1 MRAAARVALGVLA
14 LALPFAAKP
23 VHIDDANFLVLARG
37 AAADP
42 WRPHAISI
50 NWQGTTERAFDVLSN
65 PPGVAWWLAPVAAAP
80 AWVAHLWMLPWVLLG
95 VWGAFSAGERLAGRG
110 AAAAWLGM
118 AGPLGL
124 LAAGSL
130 TPDLPL
136 LACAWAGVALVVG
149 GRPGWGG
156 LVLGAAGLFRY
167 SGLVL
172 IPVAGLL
179 AAAGAGGGRAALGP
193 GLRAAAAAALPLGL
207 LALHDL
213 HAYGRW
219 HLLAMTGFQAVST
232 GPAEVAHKG
241 LAALGSLGLLGLP
254 PVLARGVGARL
265 GWALGLVLG
274 LGAAFAAGHLG
285 AALLGTVVAVGAGA
299 AALGG
304 LPRPIRAE
312 ERALWAW
319 ALLGFAFLLTLR
331 FAAARYWLPFLPP
344 LVLLAVRAAPPRA
357 LAWGV
362 PVVVGWGLLVA
373 GDDLAF
379 ALAQRDLAARVHAAA
394 GAPGRIAGHWGFQH
408 HLEAAGWSAHE
419 DDAALPAGVP
429 LARSAAAWPQEVA
442 GCVVETGRFD
452 APAVWP
458 FPRVHTRAGAAN
470 AHSFLVAGDPPL
482 PVFSPVG
489 WGADPYDTVT
499 LWRACDAE
507 PDAARAPPQ

>member
-1 MRAAARVALGVLA
+1 VRPAARAALGILA
-14 LALPFAAKP
+14 VALPFAARP

-37 AAADP
+37 AVADP

-50 NWQGTTERAFDVLSN
+50 NWQGTTEQAFDVLSN
-65 PPGVAWWLAPVAAAP
+65 PPGVAWWLAPVAGAP
-80 AWVAHLWMLPWVLLG
+80 AAMAHLWMMPWLLLG
-95 VWGAFSAGERLAGRG
+95 VWGAWSAGERLAGRG
-110 AAAAWLGM
+110 AAVAWLGM

-136 LACAWAGVALVVG
+136 LACAWAGAAVVLG

-156 LVLGAAGLFRY
+156 LLLGAAALFRY

-172 IPVAGLL
+172 VPVAGLL
-179 AAAGAGGGRAALGP
+179 AAAAAGGGRP
-193 GLRAAAAAALPLGL
+193 GRVAGARAAAAAAVPLGL

-232 GPAEVAHKG
+232 GPVEVAHKAV
-241 LAALGSLGLLGLP
+241 AAVGSLGLLGLP
-254 PVLARGVGARL
+254 PVFARGVAARL
-265 GWALGLVLG
+265 GWALGLVVG

-285 AALLGTVVAVGAGA
+285 AALLATVVAVGAGA

-304 LPRPIRAE
+304 LPRPARAE

-319 ALLGFAFLLTLR
+319 LAIGGLFLLTLR

-344 LVLLAVRAAPPRA
+344 AVLLAARAASPRA

-379 ALAQRDLAARVHAAA
+379 ALAQRDLAARVQAAA
-394 GAPGRIAGHWGFQH
+394 GGPGHIAGHWGFQH
-408 HLEAAGWSAHE
+408 HLEAAGWTSHE
-419 DDAALPAGVP
+419 DDAPLPPGTP
-429 LARSAAAWPQEVA
+429 LARSAAAWPQEAA
-442 GCVVETGRFD
+442 GCVVEVGRFD

-458 FPRVHTRAGAAN
+458 FPRVHTRDGAAN

-489 WGADPYDTVT
+489 WGTDPYDTVT
-499 LWRACDAE
+499 LWRACDAA
-507 PDAARAPPQ
+507 PDAARAPPR